1 MDHQIP
7 WNWFHG
13 KSERQEISEIST
25 VWYVVLFLVQHSL
38 EIFISL
44 IFYVKSILENLE
56 VQQNAILAISGAL
69 KSHQIKCSVFRNAK
83 MADFECLDLPTL
95 ISRKIWVTEKVCNFQ
110 TVPRWF
116 FSTIPTLMENMIN
129 FFRNF
134 VVKPI

>member
-1 MDHQIP
+1 MQKFMRNLNSETLNGSVGVRAPEIP
-7 WNWFHG
+7 
-13 KSERQEISEIST
+13 EIDFTENLRGRKFLKFP

-95 ISRKIWVTEKVCNFQ
+95 ISRKI
-110 TVPRWF
+110 
-116 FSTIPTLMENMIN
+116 
-129 FFRNF
+129 
-134 VVKPI
+134 